1 MKVAYSKD
9 RTMLDDTSSNIKLKT
24 SRYRSNNLVI
34 WGSILILLL
43 ILASAVVLFLS
54 LPDANAFNDRVE
66 RIFLE
71 NDAITTTEQ
80 IKLLEVMA
88 QSGTIFAGVLESY
101 RLIIFILL
109 LLASALLLSALYFLF
124 TNYGLSRR
132 LDQIQQFGIHIN
144 SLIVSRDEQVV
155 YINNMEF
162 ELTESIMETLSVLC
176 EARLDDEVMSG
187 AELEAMI
194 SGKRAID
201 CEEAAGAT
209 RVKRL
214 RDQLGNQIV
223 SQLLVKNI
231 PRKGYMLSIDRDAIR
246 ML

>member
-1 MKVAYSKD
+1 
-9 RTMLDDTSSNIKLKT
+9 MLDDTSLNIKLKT

-80 IKLLEVMA
+80 VKLLEIMA
-88 QSGTIFAGVLESY
+88 QSGTAFAGVLEGY

-187 AELEAMI
+187 AELEATI

-231 PRKGYMLSIDRDAIR
+231 PRKGYMLSIERDAIR

>member
-1 MKVAYSKD
+1 M
-9 RTMLDDTSSNIKLKT
+9 DDTSLNIKLKT

-43 ILASAVVLFLS
+43 ILASAVVLFLA

-80 IKLLEVMA
+80 VKLLEIMA
-88 QSGTIFAGVLESY
+88 QSGTAFAGVLEGY

-231 PRKGYMLSIDRDAIR
+231 PRKGYMLSIERDAVR

>member
-1 MKVAYSKD
+1 M
-9 RTMLDDTSSNIKLKT
+9 DDTSLNIKLKT

-80 IKLLEVMA
+80 VKLLEIMA
-88 QSGTIFAGVLESY
+88 QSGTAFAGVLEGY

-214 RDQLGNQIV
+214 RDQLGNQVV

-231 PRKGYMLSIDRDAIR
+231 PRKGYMLSIERDAIR

>member
-88 QSGTIFAGVLESY
+88 QSGTVFAGVLESY

-231 PRKGYMLSIDRDAIR
+231 PRKGYMLSIERDAVR

>member
-9 RTMLDDTSSNIKLKT
+9 GTMLDDTSLNIKLKT

-80 IKLLEVMA
+80 VKLLEIMA
-88 QSGTIFAGVLESY
+88 QSGTAFAGVLEGY

-214 RDQLGNQIV
+214 RDQLGNQVV

-231 PRKGYMLSIDRDAIR
+231 PRKGYMLSIERDAIR

>member
-1 MKVAYSKD
+1 
-9 RTMLDDTSSNIKLKT
+9 
-24 SRYRSNNLVI
+24 
-34 WGSILILLL
+34 
-43 ILASAVVLFLS
+43 LS

-80 IKLLEVMA
+80 VKLLEIMA
-88 QSGTIFAGVLESY
+88 QSGTAFAGVLEGY

-214 RDQLGNQIV
+214 RDQLGNQVV

-231 PRKGYMLSIDRDAIR
+231 PRKGYMLSIERDAIR

>member
-1 MKVAYSKD
+1 MEAAYSKD
-9 RTMLDDTSSNIKLKT
+9 GTMLDNTSLNIKLQKL
-24 SRYRSNNLVI
+24 RYRSNNLVI
-34 WGSILILLL
+34 WGSILILFL

-80 IKLLEVMA
+80 VKLLEVMA
-88 QSGTIFAGVLESY
+88 QSGTAFAGVLEGY

-231 PRKGYMLSIDRDAIR
+231 PRKGYMLSIERDAIR

>member
-1 MKVAYSKD
+1 
-9 RTMLDDTSSNIKLKT
+9 MLDDTSLNIKLKT

-80 IKLLEVMA
+80 VKLLEIMA
-88 QSGTIFAGVLESY
+88 QSGTAFAGVLEGY

-231 PRKGYMLSIDRDAIR
+231 PRKGYMLSIERDAIR

>member
-1 MKVAYSKD
+1 M
-9 RTMLDDTSSNIKLKT
+9 DDTSLNIKLKK

-34 WGSILILLL
+34 WGSILILFL

-80 IKLLEVMA
+80 VKLLEVMA
-88 QSGTIFAGVLESY
+88 QSGTAFAGVLEGY

-214 RDQLGNQIV
+214 RDQLGNQVV

-231 PRKGYMLSIDRDAIR
+231 PRKGYMLSIERDAIR

>member
-1 MKVAYSKD
+1 
-9 RTMLDDTSSNIKLKT
+9 LDDTSLNIKLKT
-24 SRYRSNNLVI
+24 SHYRSNNLVI

-43 ILASAVVLFLS
+43 ILTSAVVLFLS

-80 IKLLEVMA
+80 VKLLEIMA
-88 QSGTIFAGVLESY
+88 QSGTAFAGVLEGY

-231 PRKGYMLSIDRDAIR
+231 PRKGYMLSIERDAIR

>member
-1 MKVAYSKD
+1 M
-9 RTMLDDTSSNIKLKT
+9 DDTSSNIKLKT

-88 QSGTIFAGVLESY
+88 QSGTVFAGVLESY

>member
-1 MKVAYSKD
+1 
-9 RTMLDDTSSNIKLKT
+9 MLDDTSLNIKLKT

-80 IKLLEVMA
+80 VKLLEIMA
-88 QSGTIFAGVLESY
+88 QSGTAFAGVLEGY

-214 RDQLGNQIV
+214 RDQLGNQVV

-231 PRKGYMLSIDRDAIR
+231 PRKGYMLSIERDAIR

>member
-1 MKVAYSKD
+1 M
-9 RTMLDDTSSNIKLKT
+9 DDTSLNIKLKT
-24 SRYRSNNLVI
+24 LGYRSNNLVI

-80 IKLLEVMA
+80 VKLLEIMA
-88 QSGTIFAGVLESY
+88 QSGTAFAGVLEGY

-231 PRKGYMLSIDRDAIR
+231 PRKGYMLSIERDAIR

>member
-1 MKVAYSKD
+1 
-9 RTMLDDTSSNIKLKT
+9 
-24 SRYRSNNLVI
+24 
-34 WGSILILLL
+34 
-43 ILASAVVLFLS
+43 LS

-80 IKLLEVMA
+80 VKLLEVMA
-88 QSGTIFAGVLESY
+88 QSGTAFAGVLEGY

-231 PRKGYMLSIDRDAIR
+231 PRKGYMLSIERDAIR

>member
-1 MKVAYSKD
+1 MKVAYRKD
-9 RTMLDDTSSNIKLKT
+9 GAMLDDTSLNIKLQK

-43 ILASAVVLFLS
+43 ICASAVVLFFS

-88 QSGTIFAGVLESY
+88 QSGTAFAGVLESY

-109 LLASALLLSALYFLF
+109 LLASTLLLSALYFLF

-231 PRKGYMLSIDRDAIR
+231 PRKGYMLSIERDAIR